1 MKYIFILSQ
10 ENIDLAKTEVL
21 TLANTAEFEI
31 IDNVL
36 IIEIKTIGSGID
48 IHKRERYEQLR
59 HFLQDNGYYASLYFL
74 ISAGHEGSLAV
85 LDADSLELQ
94 EFKI

>member
-36 IIEIKTIGSGID
+36 IIECKKFKF
-48 IHKRERYEQLR
+48 KRM
-59 HFLQDNGYYASLYFL
+59 
-74 ISAGHEGSLAV
+74 
-85 LDADSLELQ
+85 
-94 EFKI
+94 